1 MEGSLNA
8 KENFNGAKITINEVA
23 VKMRPFSLAHIN
35 KIVLFRYSERRK
47 SYLAIKLLFE
57 IEKKMECTLKRHL
70 HLTISFQDSNFN
82 RHLVQHN

>member
-8 KENFNGAKITINEVA
+8 KENLNGAKITINEVA

-35 KIVLFRYSERRK
+35 KIILFRYSERRK

-57 IEKKMECTLKRHL
+57 IEEKNGMYLETSFTLNDFVPR
-70 HLTISFQDSNFN
+70 FQF
-82 RHLVQHN
+82 